1 MVTMTPWLQEVSF
14 KPRGNRGYYFHIR
27 HFLSERQK
35 LLLFIFSEGES
46 SNYRPPYLDHFD
58 KPALTKDKNEPTNVP
73 SNEVS
78 HLDQSNTDKSKLANL
93 NTNILPN
100 VISQEKAQEVLNRRL
115 LEQISGGQIQ
125 EGPSRPQNLTS
136 TTQDNN
142 NTVTSNTGN
151 VGDLSQGKFQRC
163 IAEGDLDFVSR

>member
-1 MVTMTPWLQEVSF
+1 MNCPVCQ
-14 KPRGNRGYYFHIR
+14 KP
-27 HFLSERQK
+27 QK
-35 LLLFIFSEGES
+35 LLFIFSEGES

-73 SNEVS
+73 SNEVPN
-78 HLDQSNTDKSKLANL
+78 LDQSNTDKSKHANL
-93 NTNILPN
+93 NTNILPD

-136 TTQDNN
+136 TTQENN
-142 NTVTSNTGN
+142 NTVTPNTGN
-151 VGDLSQGKFQRC
+151 VADLSQGKFQRC